1 MNTRNSNSKKRDE
14 ITINRK
20 KREELSVS
28 AIKTIKKED
37 VEIVVKFN

>member
-14 ITINRK
+14 IKINRK